1 MPAGRLA
8 GSPAYFVNGRVPTW
22 GSISPATS
30 PPNAALPSPATIP
43 PGPPA
48 PRAAPAPK
56 PRPAQDLAAL
66 LAQRPDLVAA
76 ALASPVDLDG
86 HSPDARDIRRRHG
99 VDLAAQLYPGILAA
113 QLAVETIIAELRLKP
128 GNPKLPPAIATL
140 ASDKPTRTLL
150 VSWLIRLLR
159 SWPRADVG
167 FDLVRYYNPERRAAI
182 VRDSTGLYLPAL
194 TVVLDAIID
203 RDKLRR
209 ALLSL
214 TQHADATQRHER
226 LARNLASVLS
236 LAARRSKD
244 EGLRL
249 FCRRHFAQLS
259 GLNAVQ
265 RFDYARKVFPD
276 LLRDGEVTN
285 DSSADAEALRRAW
298 KEVAAEHPAPD
309 HPHSA
314 AASPAT
320 ERQAYTQ
327 RRRAH
332 LRVMDAE
339 LRDYCRKHREILGHL
354 SEAERFAFASAKET
368 AYFIIE
374 RDAAGQAAA
383 KAAFRRAW
391 QVVAAEHV

>member
-1 MPAGRLA
+1 MK
-8 GSPAYFVNGRVPTW
+8 PTRR
-22 GSISPATS
+22 PT
-30 PPNAALPSPATIP
+30 
-43 PGPPA
+43 
-48 PRAAPAPK
+48 PAPK

-99 VDLAAQLYPGILAA
+99 VDLAAKLYPGILAA

-128 GNPKLPPAIATL
+128 GNPKLPPAIAAL

-209 ALLSL
+209 ALLAL
-214 TQHADATQRHER
+214 TQHADADATAGYKR

-236 LAARRSKD
+236 FAARRSKD

-249 FCRRHFAQLS
+249 FCRRHFAQLCDLDA
-259 GLNAVQ
+259 GQ
-265 RFDYARKVFPD
+265 RFDFARKEFPD

-285 DSSADAEALRRAW
+285 DSSSDAEALRRAW